1 MFTSTSVTDTA
12 VDDLAVVK
20 ISIQADRPALA
31 ANKMKVTIN
40 IAKIAP
46 ITARI
51 GAAKF
56 ISTIWKAASL
66 PPRALKTL
74 ATATRLQHDGRKQ

>member
-1 MFTSTSVTDTA
+1 
-12 VDDLAVVK
+12 
-20 ISIQADRPALA
+20 
-31 ANKMKVTIN
+31 MKVMIN
-40 IAKIAP
+40 MAKKAP

-74 ATATRLQHDGRKQ
+74 ATATRLQHDVRKQ

>member
-1 MFTSTSVTDTA
+1 MLPTTHSRA
-12 VDDLAVVK
+12 YLEG
-20 ISIQADRPALA
+20 
-31 ANKMKVTIN
+31 
-40 IAKIAP
+40 
-46 ITARI
+46 ITNARI
-51 GAAKF
+51 GTAKF